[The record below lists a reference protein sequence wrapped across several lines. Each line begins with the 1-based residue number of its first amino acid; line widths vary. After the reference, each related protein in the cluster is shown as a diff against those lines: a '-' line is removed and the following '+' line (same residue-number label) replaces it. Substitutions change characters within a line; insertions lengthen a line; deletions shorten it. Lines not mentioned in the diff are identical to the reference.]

1 MSVLIVDDVERALR
15 AAEDADRAADRFV
28 LAHRAALQVTAAVL
42 AERRPRLV
50 GRRSAWAVLAQVA
63 PELAEWADYFGALQ
77 LKRQAVEAGAS
88 GVVSVREADDLVR
101 DARAFRDVAAA
112 LGPARRAWWIA
123 AR

>member
-101 DARAFRDVAAA
+101 DARAFRDVAAV
-112 LGPARRAWWIA
+112 LGPARRAWRIA